1 MGPDVSVSFLQSE
14 GQNRHRL
21 VEQTFINF
29 ITTVIWRE
37 SLNGMNIE
45 NWDIPSYSLNLHLF
59 DPTAMNVNCWYL
71 I

>member
-45 NWDIPSYSLNLHLF
+45 N
-59 DPTAMNVNCWYL
+59 
-71 I
+71 